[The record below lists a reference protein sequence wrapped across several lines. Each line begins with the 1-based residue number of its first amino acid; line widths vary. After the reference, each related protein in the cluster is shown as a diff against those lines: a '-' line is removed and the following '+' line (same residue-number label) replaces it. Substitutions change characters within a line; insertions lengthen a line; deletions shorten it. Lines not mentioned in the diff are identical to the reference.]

1 MDTGDPQRIE
11 FSHRLR
17 GYDPEEVDEYVA
29 HLSHFAQQLEARA
42 VTAERALDEK
52 SRDLTEARRRLAVE
66 GGAEVPARLGQILD
80 LANDEALEINE
91 RARAEARAIAELA
104 SRKADELLNE
114 AAKVRLE
121 IERHV
126 ERLSA
131 TREGFLSDLR
141 ELSAQIAAA
150 ADRYEAHADTSERAE
165 ESPAV
170 FDGEI
175 DATTS
180 QDLRLNAD
188 GSGEDAEVGA
198 NLSP

>member
-1 MDTGDPQRIE
+1 MDTGTPQLIE

-17 GYDPEEVDEYVA
+17 GYDPEEVNEYLA
-29 HLSHFAQQLEARA
+29 HLSQYAQQLEARA
-42 VTAERALDEK
+42 ITAERALDEK

-66 GGAEVPARLGQILD
+66 GGAEVPARLGQILG
-80 LANDEALEINE
+80 LANEEALEINE
-91 RARAEARAIAELA
+91 RARAEARAMAELA

-114 AAKVRLE
+114 AAKERAE

-131 TREGFLSDLR
+131 TRAGFLSDLR
-141 ELSAQIAAA
+141 QLSAQIAAA
-150 ADRYEAHADTSERAE
+150 ADHYEAHADTSERPDEA
-165 ESPAV
+165 PTV
-170 FDGEI
+170 FDGET

-180 QDLRLNAD
+180 QELRLDAD
-188 GSGEDAEVGA
+188 GSGEDAEVEA